1 MLIWEFYPVA
11 EVQQNILWLKTHYN
25 QIRRPAATATVALP
39 SPTLSTDDFYEFDAD
54 ADAEQRSLDLFENIN
69 RLTGITGF
77 KVEVPNPDELTA
89 SSSAKSGAYMLGIRF
104 DISVAGQYSIP
115 HYIIIR
121 QKPAYKPAPGPP
133 NKGGTIATIDN
144 DNEIEILE
152 QHDLHELEIFQHT
165 IPAFLP
171 VADLARE
178 HLNTNLRQFAAR
190 VRASLV
196 AHALRQ
202 HIFSHQL
209 LQPGGARAPLPLGR
223 RVTVLESNQEYTRVR
238 LAVQPKQRRRGHTN
252 SNSDR
257 EDAGTR
263 EVQLDCL
270 EDHVVAAKFSDST
283 SGGGRPLELRDLPLL
298 EAFQGPVVDLPARL
312 LAYYD
317 LSTKFTQ
324 QQ

>member
-1 MLIWEFYPVA
+1 MSLVA

-25 QIRRPAATATVALP
+25 QIRQPAAPVTVALP
-39 SPTLSTDDFYEFDAD
+39 SPVPSTDEFYEFDVD

-77 KVEVPNPDELTA
+77 KVKAPNPEEPAT
-89 SSSAKSGAYMLGIRF
+89 SSSSNSGTYMLGIRF
-104 DISVAGQYSIP
+104 DVSVAGQYSIP

-133 NKGGTIATIDN
+133 SKGGPITTN
-144 DNEIEILE
+144 DNEIEIIE

-171 VADLARE
+171 VADLARA
-178 HLNTNLRQFAAR
+178 HLNTDLRQFAAR

-196 AHALRQ
+196 AHALRR
-202 HIFSHQL
+202 HVFAHQL
-209 LQPGGARAPLPLGR
+209 VATGGAGAPAPLLGR
-223 RVTVLESNQEYTRVR
+223 RVAVVESNQEYTRVR
-238 LAVQPKQRRRGHTN
+238 LAVQPTPRRRRASG
-252 SNSDR
+252 R
-257 EDAGTR
+257 EDPETR

-270 EDHVVAAKFSDST
+270 DDRVIAAKFSDSAN
-283 SGGGRPLELRDLPLL
+283 GGGRPLEARDLPLL

-317 LSTKFTQ
+317 LSTTFTQ
-324 QQ
+324 QH